1 MECAQLR
8 GMPTMAA
15 GAIVDLGANVSAVS
29 LGLSNRNAQGLSY
42 ILNASLRCG
51 RSNYLRRR
59 GRRVPA

>member
-1 MECAQLR
+1 
-8 GMPTMAA
+8 MPTMAA